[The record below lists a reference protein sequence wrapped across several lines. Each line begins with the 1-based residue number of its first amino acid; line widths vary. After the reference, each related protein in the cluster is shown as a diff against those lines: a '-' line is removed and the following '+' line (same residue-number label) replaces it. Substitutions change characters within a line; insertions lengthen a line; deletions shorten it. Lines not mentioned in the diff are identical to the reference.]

1 MMAQV
6 SAERG
11 GSVVNM
17 AQGRDGAAGL
27 RNREGAPGGAEGL
40 TARGSSPASA
50 VDGTGSDSASGGGR
64 LSPEALRAWSAF
76 LQAHAVLT
84 RRLEAELAGSTGLS
98 LAHYDVLVQLAR
110 ADQRRLRMHELAD
123 RVLLSRSGISRLV
136 DRLEADGLV
145 SRGSCAS
152 DARGSFAVLTDRGLE
167 RLRDATPTHF
177 AGICRHFVERFE
189 PAELDQLASL
199 LGRVAPASDVAPAAD
214 VPATPLGAPPPDRAA

>member
-1 MMAQV
+1 METAETV
-6 SAERG
+6 SGAAERANAG
-11 GSVVNM
+11 GSF
-17 AQGRDGAAGL
+17 GAAGETTTSPL
-27 RNREGAPGGAEGL
+27 RTPDEPTTGG
-40 TARGSSPASA
+40 
-50 VDGTGSDSASGGGR
+50 GSDDAGGR
-64 LSPEALRAWSAF
+64 LAPEALRAWAAF
-76 LQAHAVLT
+76 LQAHAILT

-145 SRGSCAS
+145 SRGSCQS
-152 DARGSFAVLTDRGLE
+152 DARGAFAVLTDRGLE
-167 RLRDATPTHF
+167 RLRGATPTHF

-199 LGRVAPASDVAPAAD
+199 LGRIGPSSDEASRRDISRGDAPADIARSAS
-214 VPATPLGAPPPDRAA
+214 